1 MLLQILTN
9 EKVFNDFKKN
19 LGRNP
24 SFSLEDAFLILDK
37 KKNGFITID
46 EFQNFLSRNMIRA
59 DTTDLINLMK
69 RYDKNRDGKVTL
81 SEFIK
86 EITPKKLY

>member
-1 MLLQILTN
+1 MQILTN

-19 LGRNP
+19 LAKNP
-24 SFSLEDAFLILDK
+24 EFSSEDAFLVLDK
-37 KKNGFITID
+37 NKNGFITID
-46 EFQNFLSRNMIRA
+46 EFQNFLTRNMIRA

-81 SEFIK
+81 LEFIK
-86 EITPKKLY
+86 EITPKKL